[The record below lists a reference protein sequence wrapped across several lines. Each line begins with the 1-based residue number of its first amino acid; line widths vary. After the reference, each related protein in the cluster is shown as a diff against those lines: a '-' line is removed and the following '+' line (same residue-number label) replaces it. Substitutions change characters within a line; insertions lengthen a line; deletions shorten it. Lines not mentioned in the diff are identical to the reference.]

1 MIDNHDPVVAQCME
15 LLEKL
20 LHNSKSGA
28 VSGSAAAA
36 LGCTLPHTVR
46 ILACPVCTFH
56 SGQAYLL
63 RAVALWYASGM
74 QLLSC

>member
-1 MIDNHDPVVAQCME
+1 MIDNDDPVVAQCME

-20 LHNSKSGA
+20 LYSSESGA

-36 LGCTLPHTVR
+36 LGCTLPHMVR
-46 ILACPVCTFH
+46 ILACPVYTVYF
-56 SGQAYLL
+56 GQAYLL
-63 RAVALWYASGM
+63 RAVASCYANGM